1 MQRIRDVVP
10 PGLKESTFY
19 MGTRE
24 MLHLF
29 DNIVEVDQESPYEP
43 QSTKVYQSSG
53 GDGVILSLPFTVGQQ
68 GEVIYAAI

>member
-1 MQRIRDVVP
+1 
-10 PGLKESTFY
+10 

-29 DNIVEVDQESPYEP
+29 DKIVEVDQESPYVP
-43 QSTKVYQSSG
+43 LSTKVYQSSG